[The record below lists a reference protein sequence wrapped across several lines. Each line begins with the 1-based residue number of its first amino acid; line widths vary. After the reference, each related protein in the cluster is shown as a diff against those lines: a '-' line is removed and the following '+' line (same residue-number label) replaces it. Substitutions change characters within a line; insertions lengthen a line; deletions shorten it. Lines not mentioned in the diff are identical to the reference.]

1 MNFKRIGLDLAK
13 NVFQIHAVDHHENVV
28 LRKTLRREHMATF
41 FTQLTP
47 CLIGIEAC
55 GSSHYWARE
64 LTRMGHTVRIIPPK
78 YVRPYLKGN
87 KNDAN
92 DAEAICEAISRPG
105 MRFVA
110 IKSKS
115 QQTLQAE
122 HRVRARIIRAR
133 TALSNELRG
142 FLVEFGL
149 VLPIGLAPLRKALP
163 ALLEDPAQWDAR
175 FIRLLRE
182 LSEELTALD
191 ERVSLHDSWLK
202 QAAREDIR
210 IKRLM
215 EIEGMGPISASA
227 LVAAVGDARQFKSG
241 REMAAYLGLVPRQHS
256 SGGKERL
263 GHISKRGDSYIRT
276 LLIHGAR
283 AVMKTCGEKTDRRSQ
298 WLQSVS
304 ERRNRNI
311 ATVALANK
319 NARIAWVILSRGE
332 DYHRLQPASKQAG

>member
-1 MNFKRIGLDLAK
+1 MNIKRIGLDLAK
-13 NVFQIHAVDHHENVV
+13 NIFQIHAVDHHE
-28 LRKTLRREHMATF
+28 RTLFSKALPRNEMMTF
-41 FTQLTP
+41 FTQLSP

-78 YVRPYLKGN
+78 WVKPYLKGN

-110 IKSKS
+110 MKTER

-122 HRVRARIIRAR
+122 HRVRARVIRDR
-133 TALSNELRG
+133 TALSNEIRG
-142 FLVEFGL
+142 FLSEFGL
-149 VLPIGLAPLRKALP
+149 VLPVGINRLRKALP
-163 ALLEDPAQWDAR
+163 EILSQQELWDDR
-175 FIRLLRE
+175 FMRLLCE
-182 LSEELTALD
+182 LTEELRMLD
-191 ERVSLHDSWLK
+191 ERVARHDSRL
-202 QAAREDIR
+202 QQSARDDIR

-215 EIEGMGPISASA
+215 EIEGMGPVVASA
-227 LVAAVGDARQFKSG
+227 LVAAVGDARQFKNG
-241 REMAAYLGLVPRQHS
+241 REMAAYIGLVPRQHS
-256 SGGKERL
+256 SGGKEQL
-263 GHISKRGDSYIRT
+263 GHISKRGDSYLRT

-283 AVMKTCGEKTDRRSQ
+283 AVLNACKTKTDRRSQ
-298 WLQSVS
+298 WLKSLA

-319 NARIAWVILSRGE
+319 NARIAWALLSRGE
-332 DYHRLQPASKQAG
+332 DYHGLQAAG